1 MVESR
6 EVQNRLKNALAMMN
20 ENTIKELMKR
30 DKSYCESAS
39 LREKEERKYWKIKDS
54 FSAEQLEVIEKF
66 LDAIELNNADVNDLY
81 YLAGV
86 KDAIKIL
93 DAYGMLK

>member
-6 EVQNRLKNALAMMN
+6 EVQERLKNAVAMLN
-20 ENTIKELMKR
+20 ENTIKELMER
-30 DKSYCESAS
+30 DTSYCESAS
-39 LREKEERKYWKIKDS
+39 LREEAERKYWKIKDS
-54 FSAEQLEVIEKF
+54 FSTEQLDVIEKF
-66 LDAIELNNADVNDLY
+66 LDAIELNNAGVNDLY